1 MVITVEKL
9 RTHSLLTLLL
19 DLLRAR
25 LRLVPPVGLSDWQNI
40 ISCCELKRS
49 LVTKLCMQVP
59 ASANLLSHTDLI
71 ETWKVEDLF
80 LGVNVAF

>member
-1 MVITVEKL
+1 MCDFTGVVD
-9 RTHSLLTLLL
+9 LTGRSVFPNVC
-19 DLLRAR
+19 RAR

-80 LGVNVAF
+80 FGVNVAF

>member
-1 MVITVEKL
+1 
-9 RTHSLLTLLL
+9 
-19 DLLRAR
+19 
-25 LRLVPPVGLSDWQNI
+25 
-40 ISCCELKRS
+40 
-49 LVTKLCMQVP
+49 VTKLCMLVP